1 MSDQST
7 VSPPLVDIDS
17 ITPDE
22 ELLAEVRK
30 TRITT
35 PFTRVLLVLL
45 VLSVGFLAGAL
56 VDRWQRPA
64 SSSATSAQSLLAQF
78 RSRRNGG
85 GGTGATGSTGAT
97 GASGA
102 SGSSATTGFGSA
114 ASGATIGTV
123 KLVDGKNVYVEDVQG
138 DVVKV
143 TTNADTTVT
152 ISKPGKV
159 SQLEPGSTVIV
170 QGKVSSDGSSMAA
183 TSISPST
190 GFGGGG
196 FRGGIGAGGGG
207 G

>member
-35 PFTRVLLVLL
+35 PFTRVLLVLI

-64 SSSATSAQSLLAQF
+64 SSSAASAQSLIAQF
-78 RSRRNGG
+78 RNRRGG
-85 GGTGATGSTGAT
+85 GATGSTGST

-102 SGSSATTGFGSA
+102 SGSSATSGFDSA

-123 KLVDGKNVYVEDVQG
+123 KLVDGKNVYVQDVQG

-152 ISKPGKV
+152 ISKPGTV
-159 SQLEPGSTVIV
+159 SQIEPGSTVIV
-170 QGKVSSDGSSMAA
+170 QGKASSDGSSMAA

-196 FRGGIGAGGGG
+196 FRGAFGGG
-207 G
+207 